1 MAAEDEILF
10 IESVDGVDGPL
21 ACEDVTTNSSDMES
35 VLWNLAAC
43 WRMRYCSLQ
52 LYKLKLHFG
61 NHKIKLQFAVNDGL
75 PVDLEN
81 PQML

>member
-1 MAAEDEILF
+1 
-10 IESVDGVDGPL
+10 
-21 ACEDVTTNSSDMES
+21 
-35 VLWNLAAC
+35 
-43 WRMRYCSLQ
+43 MRYCSLQ

-81 PQML
+81 PQILWYIIHRLMKTIDNALGQGGGEGKVSLSMKHIQSATENTIAF